1 MARASGLGI
10 NSSGN
15 LTAENAPR
23 SKMSKKVCELAF
35 ADDGQQYAQVTKM
48 LGHCRV
54 LAKTETGEIKCKI
67 RGSMQKRVYIN
78 PGDWVL
84 VATRDISDCSDIIA
98 KYEHTEV
105 AYLKRIGEIRDA
117 AILDN
122 ENADDAAVVFTE
134 DPDIDFI

>member
-1 MARASGLGI
+1 
-10 NSSGN
+10 
-15 LTAENAPR
+15 
-23 SKMSKKVCELAF
+23 MSKKVRELVF

-54 LAKTETGEIKCKI
+54 MAKTEEGEIMCKI

-84 VATRDISDCSDIIA
+84 VAARDISNCSDIIA

-105 AYLKRIGEIRDA
+105 AYLKRIGEIRERRAD
-117 AILDN
+117 DD
-122 ENADDAAVVFTE
+122 ADDAVVFA
-134 DPDIDFI
+134 DDDVNVDDM

>member
-1 MARASGLGI
+1 
-10 NSSGN
+10 
-15 LTAENAPR
+15 
-23 SKMSKKVCELAF
+23 MSKRVRELAF

-54 LAKTETGEIKCKI
+54 LAKTEIGEIKCKI

-98 KYEHTEV
+98 KYEHAEV
-105 AYLKRIGEIRDA
+105 AYLKRIGEIRVA
-117 AILDN
+117 AASGNDDD
-122 ENADDAAVVFTE
+122 ADDAVVFADD
-134 DPDIDFI
+134 DPDVDCI